1 MTTRDAPRALFLNTV
16 NLQVVW
22 YRCAMPAMVLGC
34 DWAAIEGNPD
44 QLRARVGHGRRLG
57 GFGDLFD
64 YDVVVLGQ
72 VFQDGWSEGIA
83 RLREAGVRV
92 LYEIDDYLPGIRDVR
107 PDDAV
112 AWEPRIA
119 GAERAM
125 AACDGLICSTE
136 WLAATYGEFNPR
148 TWVCPNG
155 IDLPRYRLT
164 RRDRPY
170 VTIGWAGASGHIDA
184 AAPWMRELID
194 VLRAVPR
201 TRFVSVG
208 EPFAEVVGRHVGQE
222 RCIAVPFTHLETYPA
237 AMTLFDLALAP
248 ALDTTFFRGKSDLR
262 WLEASALGIPVIAD
276 PLVYPEVEDGV
287 TGFHA
292 TTAERAGRLMRRLIG
307 DKALRDRVGAAAR
320 AYVTEKRSAQA
331 MGERWARALREVV
344 A

>member
-1 MTTRDAPRALFLNTV
+1 MTPDVPRALFLNTV

-22 YRCAMPAMVLGC
+22 YRCALPAMVLGAH
-34 DWAAIEGNPD
+34 WAAIDGGPD
-44 QLRARVGHGRRLG
+44 EMLIRVGHGRRLG
-57 GFGDLFD
+57 GFDDLFD
-64 YDVVVLGQ
+64 YEVVVLGQ
-72 VFQDGWSEGIA
+72 VFQPGWREGIA
-83 RLREAGVRV
+83 RLQEAGVRV
-92 LYEIDDYLPGIRDVR
+92 LYEIDDYLPGIRDIR

-112 AWEPRIA
+112 TWEPRIA
-119 GAERAM
+119 GAEQAM
-125 AACDGLICSTE
+125 AACDGLICSTA
-136 WLAATYGEFNPR
+136 WLAEVYGEVNPR

-155 IDLPRYRLT
+155 IDLPRYALT
-164 RRDRPY
+164 RRERPY
-170 VTIGWAGASGHIDA
+170 VTIGWAGASGHIEA

-248 ALDTTFFRGKSDLR
+248 ALGTGFFRGKSDLR

-276 PLVYPEVEDGV
+276 PVVYPEIEDGV

-292 TTAERAGRLMRRLIG
+292 DSATRAGRIMRRLIG
-307 DKALRDRVGAAAR
+307 DKALRTRVGAAAK
-320 AYVTEKRSAQA
+320 AYVTEHRSAQA
-331 MGERWARALREVV
+331 MGARWAQALREV
-344 A
+344 AG